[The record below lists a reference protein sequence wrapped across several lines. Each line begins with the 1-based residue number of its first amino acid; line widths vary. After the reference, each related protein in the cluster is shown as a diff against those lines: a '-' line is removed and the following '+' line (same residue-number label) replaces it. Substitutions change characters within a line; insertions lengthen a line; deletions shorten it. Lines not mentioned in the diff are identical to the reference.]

1 MAQPGPPACPYQG
14 RRRVLVDRPT
24 RRGGA
29 QRCWLGTGK
38 KLLTTD
44 AWVEGQKDGKT
55 DGRTD
60 GWTGGKNRCVEG
72 QTDTWMLRWMDEW
85 IGSWTHGWNRVVT
98 GQPSL
103 GAVCGVTRVNGVT
116 ATSGPPCRHVPAEVP
131 RPIRTLT
138 ASLLYQGHLY
148 SFLP

>member
-1 MAQPGPPACPYQG
+1 MLVRYREKVAYYRCVG
-14 RRRVLVDRPT
+14 RRTER
-24 RRGGA
+24 
-29 QRCWLGTGK
+29 WK
-38 KLLTTD
+38 
-44 AWVEGQKDGKT
+44 

-60 GWTGGKNRCVEG
+60 RWMDRWKEQVCGG
-72 QTDTWMLRWMDEW
+72 TDTWMLRWMDEW

-131 RPIRTLT
+131 RPI
-138 ASLLYQGHLY
+138 
-148 SFLP
+148 